1 MEDVWL
7 VAASHKDYALLITP
21 LISLNFSLRMKQR
34 ISKCDTSITVIY
46 HAMSLTVLY
55 LIIGACS

>member
-34 ISKCDTSITVIY
+34 ISKFLLSKI
-46 HAMSLTVLY
+46 SFLE
-55 LIIGACS
+55 